1 MDECMNDYD
10 TDGNGEVDYKEFFNV
25 VGRTGSTG
33 MATNKV
39 AKFRAKDKPAEATK
53 RLSTADRQPSPQPV
67 SRPSTP
73 PTASAAKS
81 SKPNPQAVKMLR
93 FIADKVEQKS
103 RNVRVV
109 FRNFDEDK
117 SGSVD
122 TSEFRRGLAHLGIA
136 LSDAEFNMLLDI
148 VDNDG
153 SGTIDYNE
161 FVEDLKHLDE
171 QQGNFM
177 GNPDAE
183 KKIVAAHPTAAP
195 RANAASSDVTH
206 HTLGTGRSGQT
217 ILAFIA
223 DKVEQKSRNVRVVFR
238 NFDED
243 KSGSVDYDEFRKG
256 LSHLGINLSDG
267 EFKTLLDIVDNDSSG
282 TIDYNEFVEDLKH
295 LDEQQG
301 NFMGNPD
308 AEKKIVAAHPTAA
321 PRANAASSDVTHHT
335 LGTGRSGQTILAF
348 IADKVEQKSRNVR
361 VVFRN
366 FDEDKSGSVDY
377 DEFRK
382 GLSHLGI
389 NLSDGEFKT
398 LLDIVDNDSSGTID
412 YNEVRRN
419 TIRLPLSLC
428 GFRSSSFGRS
438 RTMTASKMARCLQF
452 VEDLKH
458 VDTQQGGFF
467 GSPEASNKLVAK
479 AKQANVVN
487 LSENMFS

>member
-1 MDECMNDYD
+1 MD
-10 TDGNGEVDYKEFFNV
+10 
-25 VGRTGSTG
+25 S
-33 MATNKV
+33 
-39 AKFRAKDKPAEATK
+39 
-53 RLSTADRQPSPQPV
+53 Q
-67 SRPSTP
+67 
-73 PTASAAKS
+73 
-81 SKPNPQAVKMLR
+81 
-93 FIADKVEQKS
+93 VEQKA
-103 RNVRVV
+103 RNIRVV
-109 FRNFDEDK
+109 FRGFDEDK

-122 TSEFRRGLAHLGIA
+122 TSEFRRGLAHLGVA
-136 LSDAEFNMLLDI
+136 LSDAEFKMLLEI

-153 SGTIDYNE
+153 
-161 FVEDLKHLDE
+161 
-171 QQGNFM
+171 
-177 GNPDAE
+177 
-183 KKIVAAHPTAAP
+183 
-195 RANAASSDVTH
+195 
-206 HTLGTGRSGQT
+206 
-217 ILAFIA
+217 
-223 DKVEQKSRNVRVVFR
+223 
-238 NFDED
+238 
-243 KSGSVDYDEFRKG
+243 
-256 LSHLGINLSDG
+256 
-267 EFKTLLDIVDNDSSG
+267 SG